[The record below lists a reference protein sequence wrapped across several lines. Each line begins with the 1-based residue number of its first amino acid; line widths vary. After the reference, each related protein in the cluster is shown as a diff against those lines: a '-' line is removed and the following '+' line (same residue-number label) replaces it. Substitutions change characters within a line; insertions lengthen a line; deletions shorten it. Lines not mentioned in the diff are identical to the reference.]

1 VAARGWLWLLVAAGV
16 LCQGALNVVR
26 PVTSYKLLALG
37 ADGST
42 VALVTAAYAVVP
54 LFVALPLARL
64 TDRRPRLLRLVQGS
78 ALVLAAGAVVV
89 ALSAD
94 VWAVALGTVV
104 LGLGHLLFTISGQAA
119 IARYS
124 TDDELDQGFGW
135 FTASY
140 SVGQAVGPLLGGL
153 LVGTGSVE
161 AAGRLADIDT
171 ALWVGSALALAALPV
186 LMLPMRRLPV
196 ARRTPEAERGVG
208 ARAPVGQVLRVR
220 GVGSAMFASMALLAT
235 MDIVIAFLPVVGER
249 AGVSPVVV
257 GWLLAV
263 RGAAGIA
270 SRVLLPALTRR
281 VDRRALLIASVTGAG
296 LSLAFAPVVIRD
308 YLLAGLLLAVG
319 GFFLGLGQPLTMT
332 LISTRVPVRW
342 RSQALAVRLM
352 GNRIGQ
358 VAFPLLAGLVVAPLG
373 PAGAIWLTCT
383 VLVCSG
389 VEQLVRRDG
398 AQGGG
403 PAG

>member
-1 VAARGWLWLLVAAGV
+1 MGARAWLWLLVAAGV

-37 ADGST
+37 ADGLT
-42 VALVTAAYAVVP
+42 VGLVTAAYAVVP
-54 LFVALPLARL
+54 LFVALALARL

-78 ALVLAAGAVVV
+78 ALVLAAGAAVV
-89 ALSAD
+89 ALSPD

-104 LGLGHLLFTISGQAA
+104 LGLGHLLFTITGQAA

-124 TDDELDQGFGW
+124 RDDELDLGFGW

-140 SVGQAVGPLLGGL
+140 SVGQALGPLLGGS
-153 LVGTGSVE
+153 LVGPGSVE
-161 AAGRLADIDT
+161 AAGRLADIDA
-171 ALWVGSALALAALPV
+171 ALWAACGLALVTFPL
-186 LMLPMRRLPV
+186 LMLPVRQPWA
-196 ARRTPEAERGVG
+196 ARRSVDNEADVA
-208 ARAPVGQVLRVR
+208 ARAQVGQVLRVP
-220 GVGSAMFASMALLAT
+220 GVASAMFASIALLAT

-281 VDRRALLIASVTGAG
+281 LGRRALLIASVVGAG
-296 LSLAFAPVVIRD
+296 VALAFAPVAIGD
-308 YLLAGLLLAVG
+308 HLLAGALLAFG

-352 GNRIGQ
+352 GNRLGQ
-358 VAFPLLAGLVVAPLG
+358 VAFALLAGVVAAPLG
-373 PAGAIWLTCT
+373 PAGAIWLTCA
-383 VLVCSG
+383 VLVLSG
-389 VEQLVRRDG
+389 AEQLVGRPVRD
-398 AQGGG
+398 A
-403 PAG
+403 

>member
-1 VAARGWLWLLVAAGV
+1 MRGSRRWLWLLVAAGV

-37 ADGST
+37 ADGAT
-42 VALVTAAYAVVP
+42 IGLVTAAYAVVP
-54 LFVALPLARL
+54 LLVALSLARL

-78 ALVLAAGAVVV
+78 ALVLAVGA
-89 ALSAD
+89 A
-94 VWAVALGTVV
+94 AVALAPDVWGVAVGTVV
-104 LGLGHLLFTISGQAA
+104 VGVGHLLFTITGQAA

-124 TDDELDQGFGW
+124 RDDDLDLGFGW

-140 SVGQAVGPLLGGL
+140 SVGQALGPLIGGA
-153 LVGTGSVE
+153 LVGAGSVE
-161 AAGRLADIDT
+161 AAGRLADIDL
-171 ALWVGSALALAALPV
+171 ALWAGVGLALLALPALLV
-186 LMLPMRRLPV
+186 PLGALPT
-196 ARRTPEAERGVG
+196 ARRSPGTENQVA
-208 ARAPVGQVLRVR
+208 ARAPVGQILGVR

-263 RGAAGIA
+263 RGAAGFV
-270 SRVLLPALTRR
+270 SRVMLPFLSRRLSRRSLLTT
-281 VDRRALLIASVTGAG
+281 SVLGAG
-296 LSLAFAPVVIRD
+296 LSLSVAPVLIRD
-308 YLLAGLLLAVG
+308 PLLAGLLLAVG

-332 LISTRVPVRW
+332 MISTRVPIRW

-373 PAGAIWLTCT
+373 PAGAIWLTCA
-383 VLVCSG
+383 VLVVSG
-389 VEQLVRRDG
+389 TEQLLRRDG
-398 AQGGG
+398 
-403 PAG
+403 P

>member
-1 VAARGWLWLLVAAGV
+1 MLVAAGV

-37 ADGST
+37 ADGAT
-42 VALVTAAYAVVP
+42 IGLVTAAYAVVP
-54 LFVALPLARL
+54 LLVALSLARL

-78 ALVLAAGAVVV
+78 ALVLAVGA
-89 ALSAD
+89 A
-94 VWAVALGTVV
+94 AVALAPDVWGVAVGTVV
-104 LGLGHLLFTISGQAA
+104 VGVGHLLFTITGQAA

-124 TDDELDQGFGW
+124 RDEDLDLGFGW

-140 SVGQAVGPLLGGL
+140 SVGQALGPLIGGA
-153 LVGTGSVE
+153 LVGAGSVE
-161 AAGRLADIDT
+161 AAGRLADIDL
-171 ALWVGSALALAALPV
+171 ALWAGGGLALLALPALLV
-186 LMLPMRRLPV
+186 PVGALPT
-196 ARRTPEAERGVG
+196 ARRSPGTENQVA
-208 ARAPVGQVLRVR
+208 ARAPVRQILGVR

-263 RGAAGIA
+263 RGAAGFV
-270 SRVLLPALTRR
+270 SRVMLPFLSRRLSRRSLLST
-281 VDRRALLIASVTGAG
+281 SVLGAG
-296 LSLAFAPVVIRD
+296 LSLTVAPVLIRD
-308 YLLAGLLLAVG
+308 PLLAGLLLAVG

-332 LISTRVPVRW
+332 MISTRVPIHW

-373 PAGAIWLTCT
+373 PGGAIWLTCA
-383 VLVCSG
+383 VLVLSG
-389 VEQLVRRDG
+389 TEQLLRRDG
-398 AQGGG
+398 
-403 PAG
+403 P

>member
-1 VAARGWLWLLVAAGV
+1 MRGARRWLWLLVAAGV

-37 ADGST
+37 ADGAT
-42 VALVTAAYAVVP
+42 IGLVTAAYAVVP
-54 LFVALPLARL
+54 LLVALSLARL

-78 ALVLAAGAVVV
+78 ALVLAVGA
-89 ALSAD
+89 A
-94 VWAVALGTVV
+94 AVALAPDVWGVAVGTVV
-104 LGLGHLLFTISGQAA
+104 VGVGHLLFTITGQAA

-124 TDDELDQGFGW
+124 RDEDLDLGFGW

-140 SVGQAVGPLLGGL
+140 SVGQALGPLIGGA
-153 LVGTGSVE
+153 LVGAGSVE
-161 AAGRLADIDT
+161 AAGRLADIDL
-171 ALWVGSALALAALPV
+171 ALWAGGGLALLALPALLV
-186 LMLPMRRLPV
+186 PVGALPT
-196 ARRTPEAERGVG
+196 ARRSPGTENQVA
-208 ARAPVGQVLRVR
+208 ARAPVRQILGVR

-263 RGAAGIA
+263 RGAAGFV
-270 SRVLLPALTRR
+270 SRVMLPFLSRRLSRRSLLST
-281 VDRRALLIASVTGAG
+281 SVLGAG
-296 LSLAFAPVVIRD
+296 LSLTVAPVLIRD
-308 YLLAGLLLAVG
+308 PLLAGLLLAVG

-332 LISTRVPVRW
+332 MISTRVPIHW

-373 PAGAIWLTCT
+373 PGGAIWLTCA
-383 VLVCSG
+383 VLVLSG
-389 VEQLVRRDG
+389 TEQLLRRDG
-398 AQGGG
+398 
-403 PAG
+403 P